1 MAIECGKLFKLC
13 LLLTSLVKSCLFEGL
28 RRTARHHF
36 AGGDTAWEERKLGKY
51 ATSETRFI
59 ETMEDICHKSSLKNT
74 DRFNGLADLEAKC
87 AFLVEEHEDII
98 EEFYYKHQSSNMSTW
113 LCVRT

>member
-1 MAIECGKLFKLC
+1 MFS
-13 LLLTSLVKSCLFEGL
+13 LTSLVKSCLFEGL

-74 DRFNGLADLEAKC
+74 DRFNGLAGPGKPSVPFSWKNMKILLKNSTT
-87 AFLVEEHEDII
+87 
-98 EEFYYKHQSSNMSTW
+98 KHQSSNMSTW
-113 LCVRT
+113 LAAGFAR